1 MLYDANDTY
10 TRPALRDYNL
20 PITAERARPAAL
32 TQFRFLQIPFPFIR
46 RIHMQHFKTF
56 RKRAAALLLS
66 GVMLMASVHLS
77 PPASADNA
85 WVMDSVNKLTQWGVI
100 TGRDTGD
107 QALNSVISRAEI
119 TAMVNRAYGYTE
131 TGAIPFTDVPSS
143 AWYSDDISI
152 GYNAGYF
159 NGTTE
164 TTADP
169 TGSLTREQA
178 ISLMARN
185 LRLPESSGEVTQ
197 FTDGRSF
204 STWSMG
210 HIKAAVENGLI
221 NGYSDGTFRPKNE
234 ITRAEMIKLLAD
246 SLGTLVNAEGTH
258 SLGDV
263 MGNVTI
269 NSPNITLKDTTIAGD
284 LYLTGG
290 VGQGGVV
297 LDNVNVL
304 GRIIV
309 AGGGESEAGG
319 ESIVLR
325 NVAAQSMLVDSMS
338 DQYVSI
344 GVQNDTVIPETTLKS
359 NAYILDNTRSG
370 IGLQHIVM
378 DGDPEA
384 EEPMNVT
391 VSGNI
396 EEVVNLTPGSHLTV
410 SDGTANVVTIDEK
423 AVDSTM
429 TITEDAVVETLNLDA
444 GIAVDGDGDIGTL
457 NVNAP
462 GASTSMLP
470 DNIVIRPGITAN
482 IAGTVMDT
490 KLGKESSDDPRLLAG
505 YPRADDLAPNSVLG
519 VFSGNKAGT
528 VYYAVTAEQYG
539 PVEDAEILVKPPT
552 YGPTYTARGN
562 LRLTASNTEASVRIS
577 GLTPDGTYYLSAVL
591 VDARDDRSPVKW
603 VKFTTPD
610 NTVPNF
616 TTGYPTISKVIDID
630 AQLSAMTNKDC
641 EMYYAIYPRGS
652 AAPTANHFLSNSLEG
667 ALATGVYDM
676 KKNTPLVDWL
686 TGTPID
692 GGAGSING
700 ILEEETDYDLY
711 LWLNDRDGG
720 LSSAVRKLQFTTVDV
735 TPPEFIVLPYVTN
748 EAARAVTLTGSL
760 NEDGTIYWVAV
771 PEGEMY
777 PKPSNNPAIDT
788 GAHAVTVN
796 GGTGGG
802 TYKAGDLVTV
812 VPETTTSDVF
822 YRWSVE
828 PSTVTLQMVTPDE
841 GTTIT
846 PGTATF
852 RMPDEAVIVTAYFI
866 SREDYDSG
874 TENPRLIRGTT
885 ITSGSGVALDSEYAK
900 MQVRNGMNAFKRGST
915 SARELT
921 DFNFTVSGLDPQ
933 TRYDVYY
940 VAVDKAGNYSDTVRK
955 ITINT
960 LDNIAPKVSQE
971 FTRFADGD
979 TVNTTH
985 PFANTDIRL
994 IFDEEVMTTH
1004 STRTF
1009 LELYQD
1015 VVAARNNPT
1024 ELAIARETLGSA
1036 LSSSIQLYTS
1046 GRGTSLPEPVG
1057 EDIIDFRK
1065 AVIELEDDGKMV
1077 ITFRSTDNED
1087 TNALHLHSGTTYFF
1101 RIKDITD
1108 TSTARN
1114 RMGQTDLPRFTT
1126 LAAQVFIQEENITRL
1141 NGQYYTNSSGVSTL
1155 KEADIAFSLT
1165 PMSTSTTD
1173 DSIDWDM
1180 LLWLNTSADL
1190 EMYTA
1195 SSPNGPW
1202 RQVRNMRSANGEYSF
1217 TTAGTFIGQ
1226 STDPLRTSADE
1237 DYPQLNATL
1246 LENRKYYYALHFTRL
1261 GTLTDRRSWSA
1272 NVAARVNVMAGS
1284 SVELSNLA
1292 ANVTGGY
1299 KDMVDAG
1306 RVDDIS
1312 TPANF
1317 QTHRQFS
1324 DHSAP
1329 TFTNGYPTFEAGDT
1343 SVIMHLMLN
1352 RSGRVHYILAP
1363 LTENASISDPTLRY
1377 SSPVTTIDLD
1387 TGRFP
1392 NFDLVPTSG
1401 ASGSTVELSEITFR
1415 EAINPGTFSGN
1426 KDIKT
1431 GNTAVGTVDIPVTIE
1446 DLKPDTNYFVYFVLE
1461 GTDSVY
1467 SDYVMVYKFKT
1478 VPVIRP
1484 ILDLQRVTNSQVSI
1498 TTDITANENYKLML
1512 LNSTVLNTVSDGILN
1527 APFANY
1533 ATNGFT
1539 PQAGDERITVLD
1551 ALVKDSYTPNSNG
1564 LYPSLFDDYANDTLK
1579 ETIRRFIQ
1587 STSQGDDIVLT
1598 GSTSTRP
1605 NASQTVDCTNNM
1617 DLGNQYVF
1625 FAVAKSPLGSGYSF
1639 RANYPV
1645 SRRDTVSPYIT
1656 ALLCALNYRYD
1667 SNQRPIGF
1675 AGATITIQFNEP
1687 IYFAD
1692 NDSGI
1697 TTPRAI
1703 DRGRLLDSRPSNFIC
1718 AADRRLTQAANN
1730 VRVAQEEGEAGR
1742 LTNTITLTVD
1752 NVGGGG
1758 YITIANG
1765 ITDAANNTS
1774 RGPIYINLTSHID
1787 FNNPASSDNRIDV
1800 SIPNNWDGRSGTPP
1814 AMPSNSN
1821 RTR

>member
-1 MLYDANDTY
+1 
-10 TRPALRDYNL
+10 
-20 PITAERARPAAL
+20 
-32 TQFRFLQIPFPFIR
+32 
-46 RIHMQHFKTF
+46 MQHFKPF
-56 RKRAAALLLS
+56 RRRAAALLLS
-66 GVMLMASVHLS
+66 GVMLVASVHLT
-77 PPASADNA
+77 PPAAADNA

-119 TAMVNRAYGYTE
+119 TAMVNRAYGYSE
-131 TGAIPFTDVPSS
+131 TGDMPFTDVPLS
-143 AWYSDDISI
+143 AWYADDISI

-178 ISLMARN
+178 IALMARN
-185 LRLPESSGEVTQ
+185 LRLPASSGEVTQ

-221 NGYSDGTFRPKNE
+221 NGYSDGSFRPRNE

-258 SLGDV
+258 SLGGV
-263 MGNVTI
+263 VGNVTI
-269 NSPNITLKDTTIAGD
+269 NSPNVTLKDTTIAGD

-344 GVQNDTVIPETTLKS
+344 SAQNDTVIPETTLKS
-359 NAYILDNTRSG
+359 NAYLLDNTRSG
-370 IGLQHIVM
+370 IGFQHIVM

-384 EEPMNVT
+384 EDPMNVT

-429 TITEDAVVETLNLDA
+429 TITNDAVVETLNLDA

-505 YPRADDLAPNSVLG
+505 YPRADDIAPNSVLG

-562 LRLTASNTEASVRIS
+562 LRLTASETEASVRIS

-610 NTVPNF
+610 NTVPAF
-616 TTGYPTISKVIDID
+616 TTGYPFISKAIDVD

-720 LSSAVRKLQFTTVDV
+720 LSSAVRKLQFSTVDV
-735 TPPEFIVLPYVTN
+735 TPPQFVTLPYVTN
-748 EAARAVTLTGSL
+748 EAARAVTLTGSID
-760 NEDGTIYWVAV
+760 EDGTIYWVAV

-777 PKPSNNPAIDT
+777 PKPANNPAIDT
-788 GAHAVTVN
+788 GAHAVTVT

-802 TYKAGDLVTV
+802 TYKAGDLVTI
-812 VPETTTSDVF
+812 VPETTSDDVF
-822 YRWSVE
+822 SRWSVE
-828 PSTVTLQMVTPDE
+828 QGGVTPQMVTPDD
-841 GTTIT
+841 GSSVT

-852 RMPDEAVIVTAYFI
+852 RMPDESVSVTAYFI
-866 SREDYDSG
+866 SKEDADSG
-874 TENPRLIRGTT
+874 NPNPRLIRGTT

-900 MQVRNGMNAFKRGST
+900 LQVRNGMNALKRGST
-915 SARELT
+915 SAKEMA

-940 VAVDKAGNYSDTVRK
+940 VAVDKAGNYSDTVHK
-955 ITINT
+955 ITVNT
-960 LDNIAPKVSQE
+960 LDNIAPKATQE

-985 PFANTDIRL
+985 PYANTDIRL
-994 IFDEEVMTTH
+994 VFDEEVMSTH

-1015 VVAARNNPT
+1015 VVASRNNPA
-1024 ELAIARETLGSA
+1024 EWEIARETLGSTLA
-1036 LSSSIQLYTS
+1036 SSIELYTTGLGGS
-1046 GRGTSLPEPVG
+1046 VPEPVG
-1057 EDIIDFRK
+1057 DDIIDFRK

-1077 ITFRSTDNED
+1077 ITFRSTANAD
-1087 TNALHLHSGTTYFF
+1087 TDALNLRSGATYFF
-1101 RIKDITD
+1101 RLKDITD
-1108 TSTARN
+1108 TSTSRN

-1126 LAAQVFIQEENITRL
+1126 ISAQVFLQSTNTTTI
-1141 NGQYYTNSSGVSTL
+1141 NGFYNPNQTPL
-1155 KEADIAFSLT
+1155 EADIAFSLT
-1165 PMSTSTTD
+1165 PRSTSTMD

-1180 LLWLNTSADL
+1180 LLWLNQSADFDL
-1190 EMYTA
+1190 YRRVGTGSWTRLGSYTID
-1195 SSPNGPW
+1195 
-1202 RQVRNMRSANGEYSF
+1202 
-1217 TTAGTFIGQ
+1217 TAGDTQGGISIRQYDSEGNF
-1226 STDPLRTSADE
+1226 
-1237 DYPQLNATL
+1237 PQLNQTL
-1246 LENRKYYYALHFTRL
+1246 KDDGTIYEYAVHFTQIGNL
-1261 GTLTDRRSWSA
+1261 SDRTSWSQ
-1272 NVAARVNVMAGS
+1272 NMIMQVNIMAGGTPD
-1284 SVELSNLA
+1284 LRNLA
-1292 ANVTGGY
+1292 ANVTEDNY
-1299 KDMVDAG
+1299 KETIDSGNVA
-1306 RVDDIS
+1306 DIG
-1312 TPANF
+1312 TPQPFRARKQF
-1317 QTHRQFS
+1317 ADQTPPHFVS
-1324 DHSAP
+1324 S
-1329 TFTNGYPTFEAGDT
+1329 YPRFEAGDT
-1343 SVIMHLMLN
+1343 SVIIHTMLD
-1352 RSGRVHYILAP
+1352 RSGPIFWLVAPYGEVLATNADTGSALQLDEVPENGGQGDPPKLSRPTYRAVIDPRNNGIYSTSVKSGVNNSGTSDVSWTVQDLAP
-1363 LTENASISDPTLRY
+1363 
-1377 SSPVTTIDLD
+1377 D
-1387 TGRFP
+1387 T
-1392 NFDLVPTSG
+1392 DYLVFF
-1401 ASGSTVELSEITFR
+1401 VIQ
-1415 EAINPGTFSGN
+1415 GN
-1426 KDIKT
+1426 GQI
-1431 GNTAVGTVDIPVTIE
+1431 
-1446 DLKPDTNYFVYFVLE
+1446 
-1461 GTDSVY
+1461 Y
-1467 SDYVMVYKFKT
+1467 SDVMVYKFHT
-1478 VPVIRP
+1478 QEVVRP
-1484 ILDLQRVTNSQVSI
+1484 ILELQRVTNSQVSV
-1498 TTDITANENYKLML
+1498 TTDITAKVDYKLML
-1512 LNSTVLNTVSDGILN
+1512 LNSSTLQNNLNGILSQ
-1527 APFANY
+1527 PFRNY
-1533 ATNGFT
+1533 AENFT
-1539 PQAGDERITVLD
+1539 PMSGDESITVLD
-1551 ALVKDSYTPNSNG
+1551 ALVKNG
-1564 LYPSLFDDYANDTLK
+1564 YSTNAQGRRPSLFDEFASENLK
-1579 ETIRRFIQ
+1579 NQVQDFIQ
-1587 STSQGDDIVLT
+1587 ATSQGDNIVMT
-1598 GSTSTRP
+1598 GGINT
-1605 NASQTVDCTNNM
+1605 AALQSQVVDCTNRM
-1617 DLGNQYVF
+1617 DEGNQYLF
-1625 FAVAKSPLGSGYSF
+1625 LAVAKSPLGSGYSF

-1645 SRRDTVSPYIT
+1645 MRTDALSPYVVDATCSWEFQNSSTGQI
-1656 ALLCALNYRYD
+1656 
-1667 SNQRPIGF
+1667 IGLR
-1675 AGATITIQFNEP
+1675 GATVYIVFNENV
-1687 IYFAD
+1687 YFND
-1692 NDSGI
+1692 NNSSV
-1697 TTPRAI
+1697 TVPKAI
-1703 DRGRLLDSRPSNFIC
+1703 DRGPVTGVARPSNFIS
-1718 AADRRLTQAANN
+1718 AASLAKATSN
-1730 VRVAQEEGEAGR
+1730 VSISQEAGQEGR
-1742 LTNTITLTVD
+1742 LTNMIALDLVQARNGGAITLP
-1752 NVGGGG
+1752 
-1758 YITIANG
+1758 AG
-1765 ITDAANNTS
+1765 ITDAASNRS
-1774 RGPIYINLTSHID
+1774 RGSLTIEFIPHID
-1787 FNNPASSDNRIDV
+1787 ESNWPASTMEIK
-1800 SIPNNWDGRSGTPP
+1800 ITPIWDGRSGTVP
-1814 AMPSNSN
+1814 AMPSSSN
-1821 RTR
+1821 TRTR